1 MIDIISGTIKKVY
14 EKSITVFVNGLGLHC
29 HTPRPHSLKENNKVE
44 LFSYLH
50 WNTEKGPS
58 LYAFCNELERTTFL
72 MIIDCPKIGPGIA
85 LNILSQIEAPHFL
98 EIITSQNEAALSAI
112 NGIGAKKAEQL
123 VMQLKHKVAK
133 LIASGTVQ
141 ADAQQDFVQ
150 WQNINDVLQS
160 LNYSKQEISG
170 AIKHLGKEYGDQN
183 YPLDKLIR
191 AALSFL
197 SQSK

>member
-1 MIDIISGTIKKVY
+1 MINLISGTIKKIH
-14 EKSITVFVNGLGLHC
+14 EKSITIFVSGIGFHC
-29 HTPRPHSLKENNKVE
+29 YTPRPNAFKEGKSAE
-44 LFSYLH
+44 LFSYMH
-50 WNTEKGPS
+50 WNSDKGPS
-58 LYAFCNELERTTFL
+58 LYAFDNELERTTFL

-85 LNILSQIEAPHFL
+85 LSILAQIEAPSFL

-133 LIASGTVQ
+133 LIASGTVK

-150 WQNINDVLQS
+150 WQNISDVLTS
-160 LNYSKQEISG
+160 LSYSKQEISG
-170 AIKHLGKEYGDQN
+170 AMKFLGKEYVDQN

-191 AALSFL
+191 AALSYL
-197 SQSK
+197 SQPK